1 MDIVDMEV
9 MNINTIIMVDLPG
22 IVIQV
27 LTGQALKL
35 TGSIREKKGISSSPS
50 THFPPLI
57 LKRNWVVEFIYPI
70 LKCPLAAS
78 RGVDASK
85 KYFY

>member
-35 TGSIREKKGISSSPS
+35 TGSIREKKAYLLARPPIFSPLFLKEIGLSNSSTPSSSVP
-50 THFPPLI
+50 
-57 LKRNWVVEFIYPI
+57 
-70 LKCPLAAS
+70 
-78 RGVDASK
+78 
-85 KYFY
+85 